1 MKKRLLYVTPSFQ
14 SFVKA
19 DLQILE
25 KHFQVRVNQ
34 YPWKNKQYA
43 PLYFFLQF
51 FAMIPATIWA
61 DLIVVNF
68 GGYWAYWPT
77 FFAKLLGK
85 KSVVIIHG
93 TDSAAIPEINY
104 GSLRIPILKK
114 ICGAAYS
121 KTDLILPV
129 SDSLIE
135 TALTFDPK
143 IRNQSQGIKILY
155 PNLNP
160 NFKVIYNGLDEE
172 FWSISPDIQKEENS
186 FLTVMSPSQ
195 LTLKGGDLIVEL
207 AKEFPTCKFYFAGV
221 GPEDLEI
228 EIPEN
233 VQFLGRLSPETLRET
248 YQKAQF
254 YFQLSSFEGF
264 GCALAE
270 AMLCDCI
277 PIGSNTNHIPQI
289 IGESGFIL
297 TKKDLTLAI
306 DLVQNTLYIENK
318 EFLAQAA
325 REQIIQNFTL
335 KKREKELISTLN
347 TLL

>member
-25 KHFQVRVNQ
+25 KHFQVRANH

-43 PLYFFLQF
+43 PIYFFLQF
-51 FAMIPATIWA
+51 FAMIPSTIWA

-77 FFAKLLGK
+77 FFAKIFGK
-85 KSVVIIHG
+85 KSVVIVHG
-93 TDSAAIPEINY
+93 TDTAAIPEINY

-114 ICGAAYS
+114 ICGVAYS

-143 IRNQSQGIKILY
+143 IKSHSQGIKTLY
-155 PNLNP
+155 PDLNP
-160 NFKVIYNGLDEE
+160 EYKVIYNGLDED
-172 FWSISPDIQKEENS
+172 FWFISPEIQKEENS

-195 LTLKGGDLIVEL
+195 FILKGGDLIVQL
-207 AKEFPTCKFYFAGV
+207 AKEFPESKFYFAGI
-221 GPEDLEI
+221 GSDDLEI
-228 EIPEN
+228 ETLDN
-233 VQFLGRLSPETLRET
+233 VKFLGRLSPETLRDI

-270 AMLCDCI
+270 AMLCGCI
-277 PIGSNTNHIPQI
+277 PIGSNTNHIPKI
-289 IGESGFIL
+289 IGASGFIL
-297 TKKDLTLAI
+297 QKKDLTLAT
-306 DLVQNTLYIENK
+306 DLVRKALKAENK
-318 EFLAQAA
+318 DVLAGKA
-325 REQIIQNFTL
+325 REQIMQNFTL
-335 KKREKELISTLN
+335 KQREKELVSTLN

>member
-25 KHFQVRVNQ
+25 KHFQVRINH

-51 FAMIPATIWA
+51 FAMIPSSIWA

-68 GGYWAYWPT
+68 GGYWAFWPS
-77 FFAKLLGK
+77 FFAKLFGK
-85 KSVVIIHG
+85 KSVVIVHG
-93 TDSAAIPEINY
+93 TDSAAIPEISY
-104 GSLRIPILKK
+104 GSLRIPILRR
-114 ICGAAYS
+114 ICGVAYS

-135 TALTFDPK
+135 TELTFDPT
-143 IRNQSQGIKILY
+143 ITHHHQGIKTLY
-155 PNLNP
+155 PELNP
-160 NFKVIYNGLDEE
+160 KFKVIYNGLDED
-172 FWSISPDIQKEENS
+172 FWTYPNDMQKEENS

-195 LTLKGGDLIVEL
+195 FSLKGGDLIVSL
-207 AKEFPTCKFYFAGV
+207 AKDFPSCKFYFAGV
-221 GPEDLEI
+221 GLEDLGI

-233 VQFLGRLSPETLRET
+233 VQFHGRLSPETLRDT

-270 AMLCDCI
+270 AMLCGCI
-277 PIGSNTNHIPQI
+277 PIGSNSNHIPQI

-297 TKKDLTLAI
+297 KKKDLTLAI
-306 DLVQNTLYIENK
+306 DLIQKVLKVENK
-318 EFLAQAA
+318 EVLAEKA

-335 KKREKELISTLN
+335 KQREKELISTLN